1 MTTDELGLGTR
12 LKTLRKQHRMTLQD
26 ASAKAEISLSF
37 LSDVERNRTLPS
49 LKTLFALAETY
60 GTTAAKLLEAMDKV

>member
-1 MTTDELGLGTR
+1 VSELQLELGTR
-12 LKTLRKQHRMTLQD
+12 LKSLRKQHDMTLQD

-49 LKTLFALAETY
+49 LKTLFSLAKIY
-60 GTTAAKLLEAMDKV
+60 STTASKLLEQ